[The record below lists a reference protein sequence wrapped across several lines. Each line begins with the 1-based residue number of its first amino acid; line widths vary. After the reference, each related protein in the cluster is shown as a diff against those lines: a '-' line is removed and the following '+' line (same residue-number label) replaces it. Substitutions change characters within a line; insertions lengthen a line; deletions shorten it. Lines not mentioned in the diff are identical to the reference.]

1 MFDLTA
7 QLPIKLVG
15 HLLLLIGYKL
25 NCSDKLKTALLSG
38 YKVLGD

>member
-1 MFDLTA
+1 MFDLTT
-7 QLPIKLVG
+7 QLPIKLVER
-15 HLLLLIGYKL
+15 LLLLIGYKL